1 MQVQNLKTKPK
12 GASTHTDDAQEIELR
27 RILGRIRKNIA
38 TCGGDVTRGLIA
50 SKSDVITVLVEHK
63 YTPTRM
69 ASRLGSNVGSTNE
82 ILCALST
89 TCLSFVIDYALKEQE
104 NVG

>member
-1 MQVQNLKTKPK
+1 MPVQNLKTKPK
-12 GASTHTDDAQEIELR
+12 GTAPYTNDQQEIELR
-27 RILGRIRKNIA
+27 RILGRIRKSIA
-38 TCGGDVTRGLIA
+38 TCEGDVTRGLIA
-50 SKSDVITVLVEHK
+50 AKADVITVLVEHK

-69 ASRLGSNVGSTNE
+69 AARLGANVGTTNQ

-104 NVG
+104 NVR